1 MAAPWHWVVPSHQIN
16 PLVMAKMPFDTYKD
30 LTGVTMVV
38 EAPLAFLVGTDE
50 PAQNIVELTA
60 LCRRQ
65 QSSSYNFAGSLMATR

>member
-38 EAPLAFLVGTDE
+38 EAPLAFLVGTDV
-50 PAQNIVELTA
+50 PAQTL
-60 LCRRQ
+60 
-65 QSSSYNFAGSLMATR
+65 SS